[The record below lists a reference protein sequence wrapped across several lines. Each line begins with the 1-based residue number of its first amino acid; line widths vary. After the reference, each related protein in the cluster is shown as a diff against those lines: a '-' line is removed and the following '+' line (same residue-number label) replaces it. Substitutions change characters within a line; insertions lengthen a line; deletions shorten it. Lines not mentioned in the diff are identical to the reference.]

1 MIGDI
6 LPHLLFWTFVAA
18 SVGGIVYLMH
28 RLTAPTAQRINA
40 NIARGHYAGMA
51 ARGQG
56 VSLPQT
62 WRAGG
67 LAGHDWST
75 DLSFKQMLRRAG
87 PAVLAAFALGVW
99 MRRESL
105 TVGQLGGEIA
115 VGFVI
120 VGGVLLGV
128 RYAERRRVRAALHA
142 AGGLAPR
149 VSFKVVANA
158 HGLFVPIGDRVIEG
172 AWCDWRVTA
181 VEIDIGRYGDDATCH
196 AMTLVHRDDPE
207 RKIPLIAST
216 FENGQQLL
224 EVLAA
229 RVVRID

>member
-6 LPHLLFWTFVAA
+6 LPHLLFWTLVAA
-18 SVGGIVYLMH
+18 AVGVVVYLFH
-28 RLTAPTAQRINA
+28 RLTSPAAQRLNEG
-40 NIARGHYAGMA
+40 IARRHYAAMA

-56 VSLPQT
+56 VALPQT

-75 DLSFKQMLRRAG
+75 DPAFKQILQRAG
-87 PAVLAAFALGVW
+87 PAILAAFALGAW

-105 TVGQLGGEIA
+105 TAGQLLGELA
-115 VGFVI
+115 VGLVI

-128 RYAERRRVRAALHA
+128 RHAERRRVQTALRA

-149 VSFKVVANA
+149 ASFKVVANG

-172 AWCDWRVTA
+172 AWSDWAVTA
-181 VEIDIGRYGDDATCH
+181 VDIDIGKHGDAICH
-196 AMTLVHRDDPE
+196 SLTLAHRSDPAC
-207 RKIPLIAST
+207 KIPVIAST
-216 FENGQQLL
+216 FENGAQLM

-229 RVVRID
+229 RVARTD